1 MHGNITSLGL
11 FDGRKDFRRM
21 TKSKETIKTEIK
33 MTLRLG

>member
-1 MHGNITSLGL
+1 MHGKITSLGL